1 MRKTLFI
8 SHANPEEND
17 FSKWL
22 SLQLINHG
30 YTVWC
35 DVINL
40 KGGED
45 FWDEIEN
52 EIRENS
58 VKFLFVASENSNR
71 KPNVRKE
78 LSVADKT
85 KKKLSDDHF
94 IIPLKYDNLNF
105 DDLNI
110 QVNPLNSIRF
120 DESWAKG
127 LKQLLDLLE
136 EIPNIKEP
144 NPDRDF
150 IVQWWREQHSQENT
164 VKEEPQNFH
173 SNWFPI
179 SKLPVAL
186 NFHYFKSKYDYR
198 KIDIPKLKY
207 PAIEYKD
214 YICTFAWAYDFME
227 ELPKT
232 ETYNQSQTVSISLS
246 DIVAEVNHDLIS
258 PREAKRLIIQ
268 LLNSAFVKT
277 MQGKEFI
284 TYEMSKRHA
293 FYLPDGKI
301 EKNKINKIKLIG
313 KAKDKH
319 WHYAI
324 SAFAKGFPQWLLVV
338 NSHIAFTN
346 QEFTFIDSDRTQ
358 HTARRKKGKGWHNK
372 EWYNRLSSMMKYLA
386 DENGNFNLI
395 LGSQE
400 FAEVQTEPLVFTSTH
415 SYQEP
420 TKAIAEEESLEES
433 SLLEYYEPQ
442 TEDEVL

>member
-8 SHANPEEND
+8 SHANPDEND
-17 FSKWL
+17 FAKWL
-22 SLQLINHG
+22 SLQLMNHA

-52 EIRENS
+52 EIRENGI
-58 VKFLFVASENSNR
+58 KFLFVASVNSNR
-71 KPNVRKE
+71 RPNVMKE

-85 KKKLSDDHF
+85 KKKLADDHF

-110 QVNPLNSIRF
+110 QINPLNAIRF
-120 DESWAKG
+120 DESWATG
-127 LKQLLDLLE
+127 LKQVLDLLE

-144 NPDRDF
+144 NPDREF
-150 IVQWWREQHSQENT
+150 ILQWWRERHNQENS
-164 VKEEPQNFH
+164 VKDEPQNFH

-179 SKLPVAL
+179 AKLPETL
-186 NFHYFKSKYDYR
+186 NFHYFKSKYD
-198 KIDIPKLKY
+198 PKKVDFTKMKY
-207 PAIEYKD
+207 PALGFGD
-214 YICTFAWAYDFME
+214 YCCTFAWAYDFIE

-232 ETYNQSQTVSISLS
+232 ETYNQSQTIKIPLADILS
-246 DIVAEVNHDLIS
+246 NTENDLIH
-258 PREAKRLIIQ
+258 PREAKRLVIQ
-268 LLNSAFVKT
+268 LLNNAFIKT
-277 MQGKEFI
+277 MQSREFI
-284 TYEMSKRHA
+284 TYQMSNRQA

-313 KAKDKH
+313 VTLEKH

-324 SAFAKGFPQWLLVV
+324 SAFTKLYPQWLLVV
-338 NSHIAFTN
+338 NSHIAFTDKDYV
-346 QEFTFIDSDRTQ
+346 FIDSDRTQ

-372 EWYNRLSSMMKYLA
+372 EWFNRLSAMMKHLA
-386 DENGNFNLI
+386 DENGFFNLT

-400 FAEVQTEPLVFTSTH
+400 FAQVQTEPLLFTSPVT
-415 SYQEP
+415 YQEP
-420 TKAIAEEESLEES
+420 QKLKAEEEEENIES
-433 SLLEYYEPQ
+433 SLLEYSEP
-442 TEDEVL
+442 EKEIL